1 MYGAALLKTIEETG
15 VGVLTLVEGLQDS
28 ELLSSRLTRSEVT
41 RQLRMLTEAAMA
53 LPSEVRTA
61 MPEVDWAGIG
71 TAGNALAG
79 PAGGELDEAMVVA
92 SRALVPATLMW
103 MRVYKQQHPEWFSM
117 SIASPL

>member
-28 ELLSSRLTRSEVT
+28 ELLASRLTRSEVA

-53 LPSEVRTA
+53 LPSEVRTG

-79 PAGGELDEAMVVA
+79 PAGSELDDALVFA

-103 MRVYKQQHPEWFSM
+103 MRVYRQQHPEWFSM
-117 SIASPL
+117 NIASSL